1 MNTTDLKG
9 IWNEQKIKLRQK
21 FAWLT
26 DSDLLFEP
34 GKKEEMLDRLQIKL
48 GKSRPE
54 LQLILEKL

>member
-9 IWNEQKIKLRQK
+9 LWSEQKRKLKEK

-26 DSDLLFEP
+26 DSDLLFEI

-48 GKSRPE
+48 GKTKPE
-54 LQLILEKL
+54 LQLIIANL